1 MGLEK
6 KDIEIIQEIFE
17 RTIKG
22 SEERLREGIES
33 STETLRGELAPM
45 EERLLIETAAAE
57 GRMRQQ
63 IEELAG
69 MTMRE
74 FNRMAKRISELSD
87 RLQLVERRIA
97 QLETRFGMME
107 DDLRLYREQ
116 ASHIGSELE
125 TFRRHYDAER
135 QDDSQSNKKLE
146 KTFQEIRQR
155 VEKLEAAVF
164 SR

>member
-6 KDIEIIQEIFE
+6 KDIEIIQEIVE
-17 RTIKG
+17 KTIKG
-22 SEERLREGIES
+22 SEERLREGIVS
-33 STETLRGELAPM
+33 SAETIRIEMGSM

-63 IEELAG
+63 IEELGG

-74 FNRMAKRISELSD
+74 FNRVAQRISELSD

-107 DDLRLYREQ
+107 DDLRLYREK
-116 ASHIGSELE
+116 ASLVASELV
-125 TFRRHYDAER
+125 TFRSHYETER
-135 QDDSQSNKKLE
+135 RDDHRSNEKLE
-146 KTFQEIRQR
+146 EQLQEIRYQ